1 MITDVLLDHAA
12 LVPVALLGVALGC
25 VLLGAAVLRSR
36 RPVPRVL
43 GTLLGLSLLPAVALT
58 LVPTGNSR
66 IDAARCTVQFS
77 LPTLGSVEL
86 LANLALFVPPAFLG
100 TLLSR
105 RPLVVVAV
113 AAAAS
118 ALIEALQAV
127 VPALGRA
134 CDTTDWTMNTAGA
147 VVGGLLAV
155 GTRALAGRRHDDR
168 DPVAHG

>member
-25 VLLGAAVLRSR
+25 VLLGSTLLRSR
-36 RPVPRVL
+36 RAGPRVL
-43 GTLLGLSLLPAVALT
+43 GTLAVLSLLPVVALT
-58 LVPTGNSR
+58 LVPTGTSGV
-66 IDAARCTVQFS
+66 DAARCTVQFS

-105 RPLVVVAV
+105 RPLVVVTV
-113 AAAAS
+113 AAAVS
-118 ALIEALQAV
+118 ALIEVLQAV
-127 VPALGRA
+127 VPVLGRA

-147 VVGGLLAV
+147 VVGVLLAI
-155 GTRALAGRRHDDR
+155 GTRALAGRRRDDR
-168 DPVAHG
+168 EPASRG